1 MSVLRK
7 FLFDTGG
14 WSSIEYGLGVTC
26 LGIWCV
32 IALESAGALKLV
44 N

>member
-7 FLFDTGG
+7 FLFDQGG
-14 WSSIEYGLGVTC
+14 WSSIEYGLGVAC
-26 LGIWCV
+26 FGVWGV